1 MYCKMLTL
9 WVIKKYTIAA
19 TFLFVWTT
27 TQDKVAV

>member
-1 MYCKMLTL
+1 MLTL
-9 WVIKKYTIAA
+9 WAIKKYTIAP